1 MKTSDL
7 IRKKYR
13 ALKLGKIE
21 ENIALKLHLS
31 LSSKTNYRVPANDES
46 QLIKKEVNVVKDKNI
61 KKRKPENNEDVH
73 EDGNDGVGFRMDN
86 S

>member
-13 ALKLGKIE
+13 ALKIGKIE

-46 QLIKKEVNVVKDKNI
+46 QTIKK
-61 KKRKPENNEDVH
+61 
-73 EDGNDGVGFRMDN
+73 
-86 S
+86 STL